1 MGLYRDHIFPYMLEW
16 LLGNRQ
22 AMEFRRRTLADARGN
37 VLEIGFGTGLNLSCY
52 PPAVDRLTLI
62 DPERLL
68 AKRVAKRIAE
78 APFPVEMAFLDAAHL
93 PFAEHSFDTVV
104 STWTLC
110 TVPEVQHAMT
120 EIHRVLRPGG
130 NFLFLEHGRSDDPAV
145 VRRQDRWN
153 GLQRLI
159 GCGCNLNRPIDE
171 IVASS
176 GMRIETLDRFEMPR
190 TPRIGSHHYLGVA
203 RSA

>member
-22 AMEFRRRTLADARGN
+22 AMEFRRRTLADARGS
-37 VLEIGFGTGLNLSCY
+37 VLEIGCGTRLALSCY
-52 PPAVDRLTLI
+52 PTAVDRLMLI

-110 TVPEVQHAMT
+110 TVPEVEQNNADWFADLAIAEPDGSSVKHDFKFGGLLYGRVRAELS
-120 EIHRVLRPGG
+120 EISTVLPTQVLQGALPGC
-130 NFLFLEHGRSDDPAV
+130 SV
-145 VRRQDRWN
+145 
-153 GLQRLI
+153 
-159 GCGCNLNRPIDE
+159 
-171 IVASS
+171 
-176 GMRIETLDRFEMPR
+176 
-190 TPRIGSHHYLGVA
+190 
-203 RSA
+203 